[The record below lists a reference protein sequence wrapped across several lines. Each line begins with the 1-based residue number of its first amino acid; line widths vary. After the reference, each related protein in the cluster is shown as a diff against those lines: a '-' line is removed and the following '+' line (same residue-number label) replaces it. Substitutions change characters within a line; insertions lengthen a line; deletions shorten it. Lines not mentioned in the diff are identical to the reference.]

1 MIEARAL
8 NKRRGD
14 SLIKRIRLNGV
25 SYAMMAP
32 FLLFFC
38 AFTIAPVVI
47 SIVLSFTDFNLVQMP
62 KLIGLDNFARLF
74 LDDDIFIK
82 CVRNTLVF
90 ALITGPVSYVMCF
103 IFAWFINELPR
114 RARTVLTVVF
124 YAPSIAGSIF
134 FIWSYIFSADI
145 YGLLNGFLI
154 SLGVLREPIWWLYNE
169 TYVLPV
175 IIIVQLWL
183 SLGTGFLTFIAGMQS
198 IDRSLY
204 EAGAIDGVRNRFQE
218 LWYITVPSMY
228 PQLLFGAVMQI
239 TASFSVAD
247 ICMSLA
253 GFPTTNYAA
262 DTIVTYI
269 IDYGTVRFEMGYASS
284 VAVVL
289 FVAMVVINQLIRS
302 VLGRISH

>member
-1 MIEARAL
+1 MEAKAL
-8 NKRRGD
+8 RLTKGD
-14 SLIKRIRLNGV
+14 GLFKRIRLSAV

-32 FLLFFC
+32 FLLFFSV
-38 AFTIAPVVI
+38 FTIAPVAI
-47 SIVLSFTDFNLVQMP
+47 SIYLSFTNFNLVQLP
-62 KLIGLDNFARLF
+62 SFTGFDNFIRLF
-74 LDDDIFIK
+74 LEDDVFIK

-103 IFAWFINELPR
+103 VFAWFINELPR
-114 RARTVLTVVF
+114 RSRTLLTVIF
-124 YAPSIAGSIF
+124 YAPSIAGSVY
-134 FIWSYIFSADI
+134 FIWSYIFSSDI

-154 SLGVLREPIWWLYNE
+154 SLGVIREPIFWLYD
-169 TYVLPV
+169 TKYVLPV

-289 FVAMVVINQLIRS
+289 FVAMIVINQVIRS
-302 VLGRISH
+302 ILGKVSH